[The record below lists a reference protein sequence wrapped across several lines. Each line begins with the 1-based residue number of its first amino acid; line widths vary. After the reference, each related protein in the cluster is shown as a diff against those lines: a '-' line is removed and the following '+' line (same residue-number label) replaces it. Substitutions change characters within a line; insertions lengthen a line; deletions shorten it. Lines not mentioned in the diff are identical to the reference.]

1 MPNMVTRTTTP
12 DAAIPSRL
20 IKLDDPASLLTALPA
35 SFAERLVLLKD
46 VFQPA
51 ACFDQA
57 YRDMRD
63 QSIVDDLD
71 QHLRSEPIRAYH
83 CTREPCPDFFLN
95 NGLRLTRLDQ
105 HQDEFI
111 ERYGRLFTDCELH
124 HMRKAW
130 YHHFHVENKNTPR
143 DDKLWFC
150 LTNATCESDGVNTFF
165 DFFGGEAIHMP
176 LRKSPTIMA
185 KLRKIGRPVIIEVQL
200 PPNTTA
206 SCHSLAKPLVNAW
219 HRTIRTD
226 VEPIEAETF
235 ICCPLSPESIL
246 TVRDV
251 GR

>member
-1 MPNMVTRTTTP
+1 MLNRITQTVTTA
-12 DAAIPSRL
+12 AAIPSRL
-20 IKLDDPASLLTALPA
+20 ITLDDAASILTFLPA
-35 SFAERLVLLKD
+35 SFAERLELLKD
-46 VFQPA
+46 VFQQA
-51 ACFDQA
+51 TSFDQA
-57 YRDMRD
+57 YQDMWVR
-63 QSIVDDLD
+63 SIVDELD
-71 QHLRSEPIRAYH
+71 QHLRSQPVRAYH

-95 NGLRLTRLDQ
+95 NGLRLTKLDR

-111 ERYGRLFTDCELH
+111 KRYGRLFTDCELQ

-130 YHHFHVENKNTPR
+130 HHHFHVENKITSR

-150 LTNATCESDGVNTFF
+150 LTRATYESDGVDAFF
-165 DFFGGEAIHMP
+165 NFFGGEAIHMP
-176 LRKSPTIMA
+176 LRKSPTILA

-206 SCHSLAKPLVNAW
+206 SCYSLAKPLVNAW

-226 VEPIEAETF
+226 VEPMEAETF
-235 ICCPLSPESIL
+235 ICCPLPPENIL